1 MLQKPRQLRSGSPLA
16 VLCDL
21 AFLIYFSCQSM
32 LESTSLETT
41 STKVCLNGNLL
52 LSRWRMKTALI
63 DIGKLILT
71 WVNSRSE
78 GQANPCKILTFSKS
92 YKFFPFFTVAIFSK
106 WWRWKQQFGW
116 QFRGSHDYGSSIKG
130 WITAYCNK
138 NMSGHLH

>member
-1 MLQKPRQLRSGSPLA
+1 MECSNGGTPTRLMLQKPRQLRSGSPLA

-71 WVNSRSE
+71 
-78 GQANPCKILTFSKS
+78 
-92 YKFFPFFTVAIFSK
+92 
-106 WWRWKQQFGW
+106 
-116 QFRGSHDYGSSIKG
+116 
-130 WITAYCNK
+130 
-138 NMSGHLH
+138 